1 MRAEAMTQEEF
12 DEVDVYVVSFMYDY
26 ATIVVGSNLA
36 KDYEHAIEEAKYWMN
51 MSGINPEGLPKST
64 TVKKVEKDGEIE

>member
-51 MSGINPEGLPKST
+51 MSGINPEGLPTSLI
-64 TVKKVEKDGEIE
+64 VSSVDLEWEIE